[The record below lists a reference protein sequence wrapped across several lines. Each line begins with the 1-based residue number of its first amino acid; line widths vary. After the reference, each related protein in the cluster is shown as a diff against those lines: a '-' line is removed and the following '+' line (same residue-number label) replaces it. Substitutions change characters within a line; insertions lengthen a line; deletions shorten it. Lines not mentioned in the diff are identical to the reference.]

1 MKQEVDDY
9 CKACTVC
16 FKVNPKMSS
25 DAPPLHPVSVLS
37 KVWSLVGI
45 DLVGPLPTT
54 KLGNKYIVAI
64 TDHFSK
70 WTEAAGIPDKS
81 AKSVAIFLFGVV
93 CRLGCMDY
101 LISDQGREFV
111 NQVVE
116 FLAESMQTEL
126 CHAMVVASW
135 TYEKKWLS
143 PQEN

>member
-1 MKQEVDDY
+1 MWRKQCTTTLSLVVILFATRHKKVAARFYWKGMKQEVDNY

-54 KLGNKYIVAI
+54 KLGNKYIVAT

-70 WTEAAGIPDKS
+70 WTEAAGILDKS
-81 AKSVAIFLFGVV
+81 AKSVANFLFGVV

-101 LISDQGREFV
+101 LISDQGV
-111 NQVVE
+111 C
-116 FLAESMQTEL
+116 ES
-126 CHAMVVASW
+126 SG
-135 TYEKKWLS
+135 
-143 PQEN
+143 